1 MKKIFTLFV
10 LILLSVGA
18 FAQSGSKVQWT
29 FVSKKISDKKYEV
42 KITATIQPGWHMY
55 SQNQSADAIVLPT
68 KVTFAKNPLLV
79 ISGKPKEVGK
89 LYDQFDKAIQARSKY
104 YSNKVEFI
112 QMVTIK
118 STVNTSVVGEVE
130 FMVCD
135 DKQCLPPDRAKFS
148 IKL

>member
-1 MKKIFTLFV
+1 MKKISTMLVLFFLAV
-10 LILLSVGA
+10 AA

-118 STVNTSVVGEVE
+118 SNVNTSVVGEVE

>member
-1 MKKIFTLFV
+1 MKKIFTLLV
-10 LILLSVGA
+10 LVLLTAAA
-18 FAQSGSKVQWT
+18 FAQSGTKVQWS
-29 FVSKKISDKKYEV
+29 FISKKISDKKYEV
-42 KITATIQPGWHMY
+42 KITANIQPGWHLY

-112 QMVTIK
+112 QVVTIK
-118 STVNTSVVGEVE
+118 NNVNTSVVGEIE

-135 DKQCLPPDRAKFS
+135 DKQCLPPDRTKFT

>member
-10 LILLSVGA
+10 LILLSVGS

>member
-1 MKKIFTLFV
+1 MKKISTMLVLFF
-10 LILLSVGA
+10 LSVAA

-118 STVNTSVVGEVE
+118 SNVNTSVVGEVE